1 MLSARID
8 DLTQRVQDFAAQ
20 HEKHAAAL
28 QAQRRP
34 GLPRPPGGAPSTTDR
49 RTP

>member
-8 DLTQRVQDFAAQ
+8 DLTQLVQDFAAQ

-28 QAQRRP
+28 QAQRPPRVAASSP
-34 GLPRPPGGAPSTTDR
+34 GLA
-49 RTP
+49 